1 MYADWA
7 SVREEIQRSTDHES
21 VLTLSFPTSVGK
33 EVAGSVVHY
42 LAFMVGK
49 NNDDNEP
56 SSLTTD
62 TAVKWT
68 MQVGDDDDVGTPS
81 QYLPRNFCSAVF
93 MTNQS

>member
-49 NNDDNEP
+49 NNDENEP

-68 MQVGDDDDVGTPS
+68 MQVGEDNTPS
-81 QYLPRNFCSAVF
+81 QYPPRNFCSAVL
-93 MTNQS
+93 MINQS